1 MFRFSDI
8 VEFQGQNKNITEK
21 VISDRK
27 KVIENKNDTET
38 EYVSVEELLNMH
50 RTASQP
56 EHLKIILKEQS
67 IGLFQV
73 TMHSHL

>member
-38 EYVSVEELLNMH
+38 EYASVEELLNMH
-50 RTASQP
+50 RTASEL

-67 IGLFQV
+67 IGLF
-73 TMHSHL
+73 